1 MASPQGEIYTGLQ
14 IGTHV
19 DRWQAW
25 LSEFSDGYIPQ
36 GYFPCTVC
44 CFWTPFNVPSKIWLV
59 MKACVTDVWL
69 CTQRHGAHLTT
80 TRLGNTLSRHCRDW
94 NCKVLECLG
103 FVSRLCVYSFRF
115 DRILSLVS
123 TFSLFSSD
131 SPCSRPKESDEVQ
144 IFTWVWSVEYR
155 RLNLQGYFLFRFGW
169 LPEMY
174 VVEILAAMNVEFER
188 LT

>member
-1 MASPQGEIYTGLQ
+1 MANPQGEIYTGLQ
-14 IGTHV
+14 ICTHV

-25 LSEFSDGYIPQ
+25 LSEFSDEYIPQ

-59 MKACVTDVWL
+59 MKACLTDVWL

-115 DRILSLVS
+115 DRILSWAPFPGSVQTRHASVRKNLTRCKYLLGFEVWNTEDS
-123 TFSLFSSD
+123 TFRAIFSFVLD
-131 SPCSRPKESDEVQ
+131 GCQKR
-144 IFTWVWSVEYR
+144 
-155 RLNLQGYFLFRFGW
+155 
-169 LPEMY
+169 M
-174 VVEILAAMNVEFER
+174 
-188 LT
+188 